1 VADLVI
7 DGSDLLVH
15 LSTFE
20 KAEAVHG
27 NIALPLSA
35 VVSVDAV
42 ESAWP
47 HLRGM
52 RAPGT
57 GIPNVVAVGTRR
69 GSFGKDFAAVHGTGA
84 AVVVELDGADYQRI
98 VVTHDD
104 AVALAGTINAART
117 SG

>member
-1 VADLVI
+1 MADLVI
-7 DGSDLLVH
+7 EGSDLVVH

-27 NIALPLSA
+27 NVTLPLSA
-35 VVSVDAV
+35 VVSVEAV
-42 ESAWP
+42 DDAWP

-69 GSFGKDFAAVHGTGA
+69 GTFGKDFAAVHGTGA
-84 AVVVELDGADYQRI
+84 ALVVELEGAAYQRI

-117 SG
+117 TG